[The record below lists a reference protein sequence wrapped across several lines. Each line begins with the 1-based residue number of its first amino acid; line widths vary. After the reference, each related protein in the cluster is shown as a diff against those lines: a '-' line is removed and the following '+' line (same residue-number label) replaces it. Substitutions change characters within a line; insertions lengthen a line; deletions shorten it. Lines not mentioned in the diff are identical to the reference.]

1 MQPHSLLPQQVSM
14 ASKQWDAAEE
24 RLSAAL
30 KAAEAAGG
38 ESGPLLAPVLTL
50 LGLVYSRSARV
61 MYAEGM
67 FREAAKLAKLDPAR

>member
-1 MQPHSLLPQQVSM
+1 M
-14 ASKQWDAAEE
+14 AAKQWEEAEAA
-24 RLSAAL
+24 LSAAL

-38 ESGPLLAPVLTL
+38 EAAPLLAPVLCTL
-50 LGLVYSRSARV
+50 GVVYSRSARV